1 MMKEPEWEL
10 TFDGKNTSA
19 IQALVGRM
27 QNMDGDVDQVRYR
40 PFSESTPELGGY
52 VWVEDEP
59 DPYFPDNRDAR
70 GGWVDVE
77 VGDTI
82 SKIGSMWVP
91 KYGNSP
97 VFRVTKGE

>member
-1 MMKEPEWEL
+1 MTTEWEI
-10 TFDGKNTSA
+10 TFDGKNTRA

-27 QNMDGDVDQVRYR
+27 QNRDGDVDQVRFYKARQGYR
-40 PFSESTPELGGY
+40 L
-52 VWVEDEP
+52 WIEDRSKDYP
-59 DPYFPDNRDAR
+59 SDYS

-91 KYGNSP
+91 KYGDSP
-97 VFRVTKGE
+97 VFRVTKGES

>member
-1 MMKEPEWEL
+1 MTNTEWEI
-10 TFDGKNTSA
+10 TFDGKNTRA

-27 QNMDGDVDQVRYR
+27 QNRDGDVDQVRYR
-40 PFSESTPELGGY
+40 PFSEATPELGGY
-52 VWVEDEP
+52 VWIEDQH
-59 DPYFPDNRDAR
+59 DPITGQNS

-91 KYGNSP
+91 KYGDSP
-97 VFRVTKGE
+97 VFRVTKGEK

>member
-1 MMKEPEWEL
+1 MTEPLWDI
-10 TFDGKNTSA
+10 TFDGKNTKA

-27 QNMDGDVDQVRYR
+27 QNRDGDVDTPRFGKWFKRYQVWIEDLSSPY
-40 PFSESTPELGGY
+40 TGGIT
-52 VWVEDEP
+52 
-59 DPYFPDNRDAR
+59 

-82 SKIGSMWVP
+82 SQIGSMWVP

-97 VFRVTKGE
+97 VLRVTKADA

>member
-1 MMKEPEWEL
+1 MSNTEWDI
-10 TFDGKNTSA
+10 TFDGKNTRA

-27 QNMDGDVDQVRYR
+27 RNFDGDVNQVRYR
-40 PFSESTPELGGY
+40 PFSEASPELGGY
-52 VWVEDEP
+52 LWVEDLP
-59 DPYFPDNRDAR
+59 RNFQGT

-97 VFRVTKGE
+97 VLRVTKGHS